1 MRPVTGRGLKIER
14 RIWLTIDDLDGGR
27 YVDTPLPS
35 WFRCPSRLTAWCP
48 GNRARYRLRN

>member
-48 GNRARYRLRN
+48 GNRARYT